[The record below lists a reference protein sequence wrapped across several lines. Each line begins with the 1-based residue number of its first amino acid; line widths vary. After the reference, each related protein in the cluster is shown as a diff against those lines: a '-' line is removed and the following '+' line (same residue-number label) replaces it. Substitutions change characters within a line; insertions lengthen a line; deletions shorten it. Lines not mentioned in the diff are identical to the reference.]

1 MFISLVAFILR
12 FALINEPAEVVYV
25 LLLNLTPSYGRLGL
39 MKCISEALQVIIYDE
54 NTFSTSILP
63 SEK

>member
-12 FALINEPAEVVYV
+12 FALINEPAEVVYG

-39 MKCISEALQVIIYDE
+39 MKCILEALQVIIYDE